1 MRAVVLE
8 FINKVVRSENGNRVS
23 EDSKFTD
30 AKLDSFG
37 TAIFFMELDHEY
49 DLFAKMGY
57 GEGEDVLSHIDYA
70 NITIKEIINLCTSE
84 NITT

>member
-1 MRAVVLE
+1 MNGVVLA
-8 FINKVVRSENGNRVS
+8 FINKTIRAENGNRVT
-23 EDSKFTD
+23 EDSKFVD
-30 AKLDSFG
+30 AQLDSFG

-49 DLFAKMGY
+49 ELFAKMGY

-84 NITT
+84 TITT